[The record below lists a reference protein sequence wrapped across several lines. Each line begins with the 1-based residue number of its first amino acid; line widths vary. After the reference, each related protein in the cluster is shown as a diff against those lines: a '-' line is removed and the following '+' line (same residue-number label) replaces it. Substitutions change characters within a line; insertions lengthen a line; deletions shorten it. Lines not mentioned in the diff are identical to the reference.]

1 MTISQEHAILIT
13 NLYLSKQYGARRL
26 LSELADRSW
35 KLGSIDSLLRR
46 ICKTGTI
53 VRQPG
58 SGRPRSSRSSGGP
71 CAQSTQLNSQFNE
84 KRPHRTHRAKWPLT
98 YAHNKTKK

>member
-35 KLGSIDSLLRR
+35 KHGSIIRQSAEENPQDRLVQLSGNQVAVDRVRR
-46 ICKTGTI
+46 IAMKD
-53 VRQPG
+53 
-58 SGRPRSSRSSGGP
+58 
-71 CAQSTQLNSQFNE
+71 LMLSQE
-84 KRPHRTHRAKWPLT
+84 DKP
-98 YAHNKTKK
+98 KKAPIS